1 MKFPFLIKEGFA
13 GFKRARLAAVI
24 TVITITLALALLG
37 LFGVVVHSLAGEFD
51 RAYNRVSLDVFIDP
65 SLNGADIAGLKQSLE
80 AIDGVESVYYVSPD
94 DALESFQQD
103 FGEDLLSALGENPL
117 PPSFRVMLNGGIS
130 PLASIEPIVKQI
142 ESLKSVDEVVFQKQI
157 VRLLNRY
164 FNIAIAIV
172 LVIGGAIFF
181 IAVILVYN
189 TIRLTI
195 HSRKTVVEIM
205 RLVGATDF
213 FIKAPFVIEGILQ
226 GFLGGL
232 LACGLLWLAG
242 DVVKSTFYPGLS
254 LPLIFFGLLLFTG
267 TLLGWIGSA
276 VSVGKYLRI

>member
-1 MKFPFLIKEGFA
+1 MKFFFLIKEGFA
-13 GFKRARLAAVI
+13 GFKRARLAAAI
-24 TVITITLALALLG
+24 TVITIMLALALLG
-37 LFGVVVHSLAGEFD
+37 LFGIVVHSLAGEFD
-51 RAYNRVSLDVFIDP
+51 RAYNRISLDVFIDP
-65 SLNGADIAGLKQSLE
+65 SLSGAQIAGLKQALE

-94 DALESFQQD
+94 DALKSFQKD
-103 FGEDLLSALGENPL
+103 FGGDLLSVLGKNPL
-117 PPSFRVMLNGGIS
+117 PPSFRVMLSGGIS
-130 PLASIEPIVKQI
+130 PMASIEHVVQQI

-164 FNIAIAIV
+164 FNIAIAIAV
-172 LVIGGAIFF
+172 VIGGAIFF
-181 IAVILVYN
+181 ISIILVYN

-195 HSRKTVVEIM
+195 HSRKNGVEIM

-254 LPLIFFGLLLFTG
+254 VPLIYFGLLLLTG

-276 VSVGKYLRI
+276 ISVGKYLRI

>member
-1 MKFPFLIKEGFA
+1 MKFFFLIKEGFA
-13 GFKRARLAAVI
+13 GFKRARLSAVI
-24 TVITITLALALLG
+24 TVITITLALALMG
-37 LFGVVVHSLAGEFD
+37 LFGIVVHSLAGEFD
-51 RAYNRVSLDVFIDP
+51 RAYNRISLDVFIDP
-65 SLNGADIAGLKQSLE
+65 SLSGAQVAGLKQSLE
-80 AIDGVESVYYVSPD
+80 AIDGVESVYYISPD
-94 DALESFQQD
+94 DALKSFQQD
-103 FGEDLLSALGENPL
+103 FGGDLLSALGENPL
-117 PPSFRVMLNGGIS
+117 PPSFRVMLSGGIS
-130 PLASIEPIVKQI
+130 PLASIEHIVKQI

-164 FNIAIAIV
+164 FNIAIAIAV
-172 LVIGGAIFF
+172 VIGGAIFF
-181 IAVILVYN
+181 ISIILVYN

-195 HSRKTVVEIM
+195 HSRKNGVEIM

-232 LACGLLWLAG
+232 LACGLLRLAG

-254 LPLIFFGLLLFTG
+254 VPLIFFGLLLLTG

-276 VSVGKYLRI
+276 ISVGKYLRI